1 MEPKFDNE
9 QQESELQQMASR
21 KVVKLKSFYKQL
33 FFYAVGLT
41 IFLLKEYTEL
51 PLNVFPI
58 KLLNNIVMI
67 LWSAV
72 VIGSAIDVFTSFKI
86 FDDEW
91 EARKVKSILDK
102 RNRKQKWE

>member
-9 QQESELQQMASR
+9 QQEPELKQMASR

>member
-1 MEPKFDNE
+1 MEPKFDNDM
-9 QQESELQQMASR
+9 QESELQQMASR

-58 KLLNNIVMI
+58 KFLNNIVMI